1 MATKETKF
9 TFKNYLK
16 ELKRSWLILVIF
28 VLIGA
33 VAGSVYAFRKPTE
46 YVSNAKF
53 SVHNSSI
60 ENGTTTSPY
69 SQIGALVQSKE
80 LIIRNSDIK
89 ESDFSGVEVT
99 EKPFGV
105 FDVVVTSPTAEQAK
119 NTANTILGSVRKI
132 MDEAFDDSGY
142 YQIAILQN
150 ASEATPTVTIKNRVT
165 SIAVVMLGMLAVA
178 MIVVFVKFDY
188 SSN

>member
-1 MATKETKF
+1 MAEKEKKF

-16 ELKRSWLILVIF
+16 ELKKSWLLLVIF

-46 YVSNAKF
+46 YISSAKF

-60 ENGTTTSPY
+60 DNGSTTSPY
-69 SQIGALVQSKE
+69 SQIGALVQSKD
-80 LIIRNSDIK
+80 LIVRNSDVK
-89 ESDFSGVEVT
+89 ESDFSKVEVM
-99 EKPFGV
+99 EKTFGV
-105 FDVVVTSPTAEQAK
+105 FDIVVTSATAEQAK
-119 NTANTILGSVRKI
+119 NTMSGILGSIRII
-132 MDEAFDDSGY
+132 MDEAFDDAGY
-142 YQIAILQN
+142 YQITILQN
-150 ASEATPTVTIKNRVT
+150 ANEATPTFTTGKRILT
-165 SIAVVMLGMLAVA
+165 TAIIAFGMLVLA